1 MNILK
6 SIWNWLCGVVADF
19 IDDLIATM
27 KDKILDITSDREL
40 LNLCVEA
47 IEAAIREGLT
57 GEKAW
62 TYARDRL
69 TTALK
74 AAGKELTNCAIDTAL
89 QNAYAAYKEL
99 KERNA

>member
-6 SIWNWLCGVVADF
+6 SIWNWLCGAVADF
-19 IDDLIATM
+19 IDDLISAM

-40 LNLCVEA
+40 LQLCVDA

-57 GEKAW
+57 GDKAW
-62 TYARDRL
+62 VFARDRL
-69 TTALK
+69 TSALK
-74 AAGKELTNCAIDTAL
+74 TAGKELTDCALDTAL

-99 KERNA
+99 KERNP